1 MIHRRRQ
8 SGFTLIE
15 LILVLVIMCTVMAL
29 AAPTLRGWSKGSRLR
44 NSADEFIAAT
54 RWARSKAASDGS
66 NYAIAIDKQSNTY
79 KVQVQTGQTY
89 TDADGMFA
97 AAVTLPEGSKIESTD
112 DTITFYP
119 TGRVDPATVR
129 ITGPDGDSIT
139 VQCASPAE
147 DFAIANADQN
157 R

>member
-1 MIHRRRQ
+1 MIHRRRHP
-8 SGFTLIE
+8 GFTLIE

-54 RWARSKAASDGS
+54 RWARSRAASDGS
-66 NYAIAIDKQSNTY
+66 NYVIVIDKQSNTY

-89 TDADGMFA
+89 TDADGQFA
-97 AAVTLPEGSKIESTD
+97 AAATLPDGSKIESSD
-112 DTITFYP
+112 DSITFYP
-119 TGRVDPATVR
+119 TGRVEPATVR

-139 VQCASPAE
+139 IQCPSPAE
-147 DFAIANADQN
+147 DFMIASDQN